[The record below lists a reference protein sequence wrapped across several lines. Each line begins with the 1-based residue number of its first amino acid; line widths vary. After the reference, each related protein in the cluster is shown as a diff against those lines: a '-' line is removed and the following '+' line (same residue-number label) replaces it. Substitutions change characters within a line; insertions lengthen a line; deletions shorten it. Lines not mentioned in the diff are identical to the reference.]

1 MFFPK
6 TMTEVE
12 LIVPAKD
19 LVAVTKVLG
28 TRGSFHQ
35 IDSTYLGI
43 EALGPNTWQE
53 KAASYST
60 LERRIQA
67 IMQTLGL
74 EEVFAG
80 GGTPSLDSPVDLNA
94 LQVAVERIEA
104 DVKAT
109 SDQLSSEK
117 KNLEQLE
124 GHLHQLEPIA
134 DLNVDVG
141 ALRKSKYL
149 YSVPGIM
156 PADSVS
162 RLETSL
168 SRVPH
173 VFLNLRDD
181 PKKPVVWVLGPRSNS
196 DVIDRAIRSAY
207 LNPLSLPEEF
217 EGTPADITKQLSK
230 AIETSKQKI
239 AELERALA
247 KLADTHKKELYEL
260 WRDVHVSRVM
270 ADAIARFGQLR
281 HTYVVVGWVPATE
294 LESLMQR
301 LKQVSKEI
309 LIEVVPVEPTGHHSN
324 VPVALQNP
332 GFLGAFELL
341 VNTYARPRYE
351 EIDPTFLI
359 ALTFPLLYGAM
370 FGDVGHGLVLAAIG
384 WLLSRRTTLGGL
396 LVACGISGTIFGFLF
411 GSIFGNEEFLPHHP
425 FFGQFFWLSPIHDVL
440 GILQVAIGAGIV
452 ILIVA
457 HLVNL
462 YNAARAG
469 DWGRFFFDSNGL
481 AGLMLYLSFLVLLGN
496 VAAGLFTGESF
507 LPGFLLAVGRM
518 GPVVTIAQILFLVG
532 ILLATVFSHPLQ
544 HWMHDGHFVVEG
556 GWGMFIVQS
565 LAEVLEKF
573 ISMLSNTLSYVRVG
587 AFAIVHA
594 GFTGAVFVIAR
605 LAGGGEESGFG
616 YWAVVVLG
624 NLFVIGLEG
633 FIVTIQTMRLHYYE
647 FFSKFFLGGGSAY
660 EPLAL
665 ATAQEK

>member
-1 MFFPK
+1 
-6 TMTEVE
+6 
-12 LIVPAKD
+12 
-19 LVAVTKVLG
+19 LG
-28 TRGSFHQ
+28 SRVSFHN
-35 IDSTYLGI
+35 IDSTFLGVYG
-43 EALGPNTWQE
+43 LGPNTWPE
-53 KAASYST
+53 KAAAFST

-67 IMQTLGL
+67 IMQTLNL
-74 EEVFAG
+74 EEAYAG
-80 GGTPSLDSPVDLNA
+80 SAEFDSTVELSTLQAAVD
-94 LQVAVERIEA
+94 RIEA
-104 DVKAT
+104 DVRGT
-109 SDQLSSEK
+109 GDQLNAEK
-117 KNLEQLE
+117 KNLEGLE
-124 GHLHQLEPIA
+124 SQLHQLEPIA

-141 ALRKSKYL
+141 ALRKSRFL
-149 YSVPGIM
+149 YSVPGTM

-196 DVIDRAIRSAY
+196 DVIDRAVKSAY
-207 LNPLSLPEEF
+207 LNPLTLPEEF
-217 EGTPADITKQLSK
+217 EGTPAEITQQISR
-230 AIETSKQKI
+230 AIEASRQKVS
-239 AELERALA
+239 ELERSLA
-247 KLADTHKKELYEL
+247 NLANTHKKELYEL
-260 WRDVHVSRVM
+260 WGTVHVNRVM

-281 HTYVVVGWVPATE
+281 HTYVVVGWVPMSD
-294 LESLMQR
+294 LESLTQR

-309 LIEVVPVEPTGHHSN
+309 LIEVVPVEQAGQHSD
-324 VPVALQNP
+324 VPVALENP
-332 GFLGAFELL
+332 GALRPFELL
-341 VNTYARPRYE
+341 VNTYARPRYN
-351 EIDPTFLI
+351 EIDPTALI

-370 FGDVGHGLVLAAIG
+370 FGDVGHGLVLAALG
-384 WLLSRRTTLGGL
+384 WLLSRRSTLGGL
-396 LVACGISGTIFGFLF
+396 LVACGLSGTIFGFLF
-411 GSIFGNEEFLPHHP
+411 GSIFGFEEILPHHP
-425 FFGQFFWLSPIHDVL
+425 FFGRFFWISPIHDVL

-452 ILIVA
+452 ILILA
-457 HLVNL
+457 HLLNL

-481 AGLMLYLSFLVLLGN
+481 AGLTLYLSFLVLLGS

-518 GPVVTIAQILFLVG
+518 GVVVTIAQILFVVG

-556 GWGMFIVQS
+556 GWGMFMVQS

-605 LAGGGEESGFG
+605 LAGAEGSFG

-647 FFSKFFLGGGSAY
+647 FFSKFFSGGGSAY

-665 ATAQEK
+665 ATTPEK